1 MPETNKTKKAIH
13 ITRYQGRWTLFA
25 PDKGSLRIA
34 RLAYTT
40 VFAVG
45 LGPLFLLYLAGGDIG
60 FIEIFSRGLAYTFL
74 SWLSLYISSFLF
86 FSKNRVVFGNDQH
99 YNEKKQNPK

>member
-1 MPETNKTKKAIH
+1 MTETNRTNKAIH

-25 PDKGSLRIA
+25 PDKRSLRIA
-34 RLAYTT
+34 RMAYTI

-60 FIEIFSRGLAYTFL
+60 FIEISIRVLAYTFL
-74 SWLSLYISSFLF
+74 SWLLLYIGSFLF

-99 YNEKKQNPK
+99 YNE